1 MPPPSRPIS
10 PAFFSIWAIR
20 CSSLWA
26 SSSGTAGI
34 TSFWTNSSAVWPIRR
49 WSSEKSAGVKTS
61 SGRQEVIRNAPPRL
75 RVWETGAVA
84 IYASEGW
91 DEPLGF
97 SRAFSICTIG
107 LRLSRRCQG
116 WGGLMKRELLID
128 RYIFLDMCNVQWWN
142 ARMNV
147 AANATT
153 APERAASWDLVAD
166 MSRAS
171 ALLHPLR
178 LRILDALREPDSAS
192 GLARRFRL
200 PRQKMNYHVRELAR
214 AHFLERAGQ
223 RRRRNMIERRY
234 RTTAR
239 GYVLSPELLGRMGVP
254 REHAEVARASRE
266 AAAQRKRLT
275 TLSVSSEL
283 RFESAEQR
291 AKFARELRR
300 SMIEV
305 IGRYASPHTMADGSA
320 GAGRPYRLILG
331 CYPIPPKIAANNSS
345 GGA

>member
-1 MPPPSRPIS
+1 MR
-10 PAFFSIWAIR
+10 
-20 CSSLWA
+20 
-26 SSSGTAGI
+26 AGI
-34 TSFWTNSSAVWPIRR
+34 LSRIYAQHNRPAVIAHDRT
-49 WSSEKSAGVKTS
+49 KT
-61 SGRQEVIRNAPPRL
+61 EPVALLAKAWLP
-75 RVWETGAVA
+75 AVA
-84 IYASEGW
+84 ASV
-91 DEPLGF
+91 DKY
-97 SRAFSICTIG
+97 IC
-107 LRLSRRCQG
+107 
-116 WGGLMKRELLID
+116 
-128 RYIFLDMCNVQWWN
+128 LDMQNIQWCN

-147 AANATT
+147 AASA
-153 APERAASWDLVAD
+153 AASGAWDLVAD
-166 MSRAS
+166 MNRAS

-254 REHAEVARASRE
+254 REHAEDVLSAAYLLGIMAMAQVELARASRE

-331 CYPIPPKIAANNSS
+331 CYPIPPKIAANDSS